1 MIAMGLELTRLSIA
15 AGLIF
20 TLNTSWL
27 SASPAAKADVL
38 HTDNGQLTS
47 SLKTPIHEWGDPQVA
62 PKGIVIAV
70 HGLMKHGGVFDT
82 LGRRL
87 VASGYSVVA
96 PDLRGYGH
104 WCTDGRPKCDRRISY
119 KKSYEDLVSLTE
131 HLHKKHPNLP
141 IFLVGESLGA
151 DLTIHLAAEHPELV
165 RGLVLSAPAI
175 RHFHS
180 VLPIMISDMMLVA
193 AKPNRQIDM
202 RPFITTFTSNDP
214 RVINE
219 SLKDPLSR
227 KTLSFGDLLQSRKM
241 MKSTLK
247 YADHVPATIPV
258 LIVHGSGD
266 RLIKSSS
273 VIVLMMHL
281 HSTDQTVKWYD
292 QKGHILL
299 ETAFAP
305 EATLEAIDSW
315 LHSHMPNKT
324 IFQALLPQESPTKND

>member
-1 MIAMGLELTRLSIA
+1 MTLELARLSIA
-15 AGLIF
+15 TGLIF
-20 TLNTSWL
+20 AMSFSWL
-27 SASPAAKADVL
+27 SACPCAQADVL
-38 HTDNGQLTS
+38 HTDNGQVSS
-47 SLKTPIHEWGDPQVA
+47 SLKKPIHEWCDPAVA

-70 HGLMKHGGVFDT
+70 HGLMKHGGTFDT
-82 LGRRL
+82 LSRRL
-87 VASGYSVVA
+87 VASGFCVVA

-104 WCTDGRPKCDRRISY
+104 WCADERPRCDHRISY
-119 KKSYEDLVSLTE
+119 QKSYEDLVSLTE
-131 HLHKKHPNLP
+131 HMHMKHPNLP
-141 IFLVGESLGA
+141 IFMIGESLGA
-151 DLTIHLAAEHPELV
+151 DMAIRMAAEHPDLV

-180 VLPIMISDMMLVA
+180 VLPVMVGDMMLVA
-193 AKPNRQIDM
+193 TKPTRQIDM
-202 RPFITTFTSNDP
+202 RPFIATFTSNDP
-214 RVINE
+214 RVVDE

-247 YADHVPATIPV
+247 YADHVPAKIPV

-292 QKGHILL
+292 QKGHVLL
-299 ETAFAP
+299 ETAFVP

-315 LHSHMPNKT
+315 LHSHMPNT
-324 IFQALLPQESPTKND
+324 TVFQALLPQECATGND